1 MIIDFALIYA
11 DGSGQLEHTLSKT
24 ANMLTARGHQVRVF
38 QSYRPEIAEWESAL
52 PEIHYYGEKSGLEYE
67 SPDSLI
73 EGYTNSLRHHGMPG
87 VIVAVRA
94 PLMNYVCRTAVAQLH
109 GSMPRIFSWLQG
121 APEEYGY
128 EEALKFS
135 DRHLVMNEQLEEA
148 VRRYAFQEQWLHM
161 IGEPILLEKPDIIP
175 RPEAKAHFISVGELS
190 LFDNHYEQVFAA
202 FQATQNKAALTII
215 GEGPDKAAIQDMAQE
230 MEIEKSTVWK
240 DAAEDFWQVVESATA
255 LIVNGNYEASH
266 RLTVE
271 ALARGMVP
279 VVEGN
284 SETLPT
290 LADLPAVA
298 QGVYE
303 LPSAE
308 DCQELAE
315 PYHMESVMDRLETAL
330 QEESFADIP
339 LQVIHDPQYL
349 YYKVLDDILTCAING
364 SELVIQTEDEVD
376 YLASFFTQ
384 RYINEEFDPVD
395 IEVNRQA
402 AYPKVESVD
411 YHYTRASVRLL
422 LIQTWKEQDR
432 SEKVYCRLELINKAG
447 TWKIDQL
454 KREAPYRPEEQSI
467 SPTGRKKL
475 VMVARNSS
483 GSNTYA
489 LAKHIPEAIHESFDA
504 ELLQQ
509 QETQEYQEKVKA
521 ADVLIITEANIRHN
535 KKLYNPNQL
544 IIDTWHG
551 FPLKAMGFQDKNEQN
566 KHVLAD
572 RWGSINYVCSYSDFF
587 SDLMIR
593 CFKLNPEHIKL
604 TGAPRNDLLLQ
615 RPDTLFLKEE
625 FDIDSSESRM
635 VFFMPTYRQVAHN
648 DRADTNLNRDNLFGM
663 DSFDNDQFYD
673 FLEQENLE
681 LIVKLHPAEEKL
693 FLNHF
698 EMQTRVHLLTDE
710 MLTRYGVDLYEIMPL
725 VDMLITDYSSIY
737 FDYLLLD
744 KPIVYTPVDL
754 HSYQQNRGFILDSY
768 ANWTPGPKVTT
779 QEGLQDALASFIENP
794 SWYGAE
800 RKQIRDRVHHYQ
812 DGKSSE
818 RVWGF
823 IQEKI
828 AAYTQPV

>member
-1 MIIDFALIYA
+1 MIIDFTLIYA
-11 DGSGQLEHTLSKT
+11 DGNGTLETRLKKT
-24 ANMLTARGHQVRVF
+24 IELLVDRGHQVRVF
-38 QSYRPEIAEWESAL
+38 QSYRSEDAKWETAL
-52 PEIHYYGEKSGLEYE
+52 PEVHYYGEKSGLEYE
-67 SPDSLI
+67 NPDSLI
-73 EGYTNSLRHHGMPG
+73 EGYTNSLRHHGKPD

-109 GSMPRIFSWLQG
+109 GPMPRIYSWLQE

-161 IGEPILLEKPDIIP
+161 IGEPILLGKQDVIP
-175 RPEAKAHFISVGELS
+175 RPEKKARFVSVGELS
-190 LFDNHYEQVFAA
+190 LFDHHYEKLFAA
-202 FQATQNKAALTII
+202 FQAIQDKADLMMI
-215 GEGPDKAAIQDMAQE
+215 GDGPDKAAIKAMAQDMGIGQSILWQDE
-230 MEIEKSTVWK
+230 
-240 DAAEDFWQVVESATA
+240 AADFWPHVKSATA
-255 LIVNGNYEASH
+255 LIIKGNDEASH
-266 RLTVE
+266 RLTIE
-271 ALARGMVP
+271 ALARGIVP
-279 VVEGN
+279 VKEGYG
-284 SETLPT
+284 EPLPT
-290 LADLPAVA
+290 LADLRGIAE
-298 QGVYE
+298 GVYE
-303 LPSAE
+303 LPPAE
-308 DCQELAE
+308 ACQELAE
-315 PYHMESVMDRLETAL
+315 PYHMESVVDRLETAL
-330 QEESFADIP
+330 LEESYSEIP
-339 LQVIHDPQYL
+339 QQAIHDPQYL
-349 YYKVLDDILTCAING
+349 YYKVLDDILTCAIDG
-364 SELVIQTEDEVD
+364 SESIAQTEEEVD

-384 RYINEEFDPVD
+384 RYINEEFHPVEAD
-395 IEVNRQA
+395 VTRQA

-432 SEKVYCRLELINKAG
+432 SEKVYCRLELVNKAG

-454 KREAPYRPEEQSI
+454 QREAPYRPEEQSV
-467 SPTGRKKL
+467 SAAGRKKL

-489 LAKHIPEAIHESFDA
+489 LAKSIPEAIRESFDA

-509 QETQEYQEKVKA
+509 QETQEFQEKVKA
-521 ADVLIITEANIRHN
+521 ADVLIITEANIKHN

-551 FPLKAMGFQDKNEQN
+551 FPLKAMGFADKNEQN

-593 CFKLNPEHIKL
+593 CFKLNPEHIQL

-615 RPDTLFLKEE
+615 RPDTHFLKEE
-625 FDIDSSESRM
+625 FDIDPSESRM
-635 VFFMPTYRQVAHN
+635 IFFMPTYRQVAHN

-663 DSFDNDQFYD
+663 ESFDNDQFHD
-673 FLEQENLE
+673 FLERENLE

-698 EMQTRVHLLTDE
+698 ERQTRVHLLTDE
-710 MLTRYGVDLYEIMPL
+710 MLTRYGMDLYEIMPL
-725 VDMLITDYSSIY
+725 ADMLITDYSSIY

-744 KPIVYTPVDL
+744 KPIIYTPVDL

-768 ANWTPGPKVTT
+768 TNWTPGPKVTT
-779 QEGLQDALASFIENP
+779 QEGLQDALATFIENP
-794 SWYGAE
+794 NWFSAE
-800 RKQIRDRVHHYQ
+800 RKQIRDQVHHFQ
-812 DGKSSE
+812 DDQSSA
-818 RVWGF
+818 RVWDF